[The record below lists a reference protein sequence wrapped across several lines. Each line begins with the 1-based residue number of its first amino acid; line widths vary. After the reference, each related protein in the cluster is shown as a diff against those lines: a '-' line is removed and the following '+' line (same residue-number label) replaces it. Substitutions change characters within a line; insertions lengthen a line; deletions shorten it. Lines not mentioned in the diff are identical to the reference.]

1 MRVSQKSVSRT
12 DKRAKPPMDAR
23 SWQRVYE
30 WIGLILV
37 VLGVWMAIG
46 LFFAAN
52 GEMGRWVSAHLR
64 HFAGLCAWIVPL
76 LTTAIGVRLVA
87 GKFWLST
94 PRIVIGSLTL
104 FLAVIG
110 FCHLRVPAGRW
121 FDPQLTVTAGGWLGG
136 AVCWTIEPW
145 MGRAGLV
152 LVLVALAFGS
162 LMTLLDRSVAEFLD
176 WGSGVGRRIGDSGRA
191 FVQSQ
196 RDQRAQRPSKS
207 RRSSAHGGYTP
218 SFASDE
224 NAEVF
229 PAGGEAHDV
238 IGPETDQTGADASAE
253 PETLPK
259 RRVSGKRK
267 PAAPPQESTG
277 QMVMDI
283 DPDPNGYKLPPSSLL
298 AEAEPPKRTTEAEMR
313 KKIELIENK
322 LSTFGVGA
330 TVVEV
335 AQGPTITRYE
345 LQLEQGVRVARVAAL
360 EDDLALAL
368 AARRVRIEAPIP
380 GKSLVGIEL
389 PSDNPRTVSL
399 REVVEDDDFRNSRS
413 LLMFAL
419 GRDISNKVHVA
430 DLARMPHLLIA
441 GATASGKSI
450 GLNALICSILMR
462 ATPEQVK
469 FVMIDPKQVELSL
482 YEGIPHLICP
492 VVKDVKQADGILKAA
507 VREMERRYEMLARA
521 HTRNIE
527 GYNAQHEEKMPY
539 MVIVIDELADL
550 MIQRKQQV
558 EGSIQRLTQ
567 MARATGVHLVV
578 ATQRPSVDVVTG
590 VIKSNLPCRIAFFTP
605 SQVDSRTILDT
616 AGAERLIGRG
626 DMLYKPADTSIPTRI
641 QGCFVSEREVQQ
653 LTSYLRDQAL
663 PDYTLTPIETG
674 DPAIDGGESNGGE
687 DELYNDALRLVVK
700 SGSASASMLQRR
712 FRIGYNR
719 ASRLIETMEDR
730 GIVGGSDGQKSREIL
745 ITKDELD
752 RMLSG
757 TGDDA

>member
-1 MRVSQKSVSRT
+1 MRVNQKNDQRT
-12 DKRAKPPMDAR
+12 VKRTRPPMDAR
-23 SWQRVYE
+23 QWQRVSDAV
-30 WIGLILV
+30 GLALV
-37 VLGVWMAIG
+37 TLGVWMGIG
-46 LFFAAN
+46 LFLAAN
-52 GEMGRWVSAHLR
+52 GEMGRWVSMNLR
-64 HFAGLCAWIVPL
+64 HFAGLCAWVIPV
-76 LTTAIGVRLVA
+76 LTTAIGVRLLI

-121 FDPQLTVTAGGWLGG
+121 FDPALTVTAGGWLGG
-136 AVCWTIEPW
+136 VVCWAIEPW
-145 MGRAGLV
+145 MGRVGLV
-152 LVLVALAFGS
+152 LVLSALTIGS
-162 LMTLLDRSVAEFLD
+162 LLVLLDRSFTEVLA
-176 WGSGVGRRIGDSGRA
+176 WGDGLRRRVSDSGKALVQHARDRRA
-191 FVQSQ
+191 ERSLQ
-196 RDQRAQRPSKS
+196 PSRTKARNS
-207 RRSSAHGGYTP
+207 YTP
-218 SFASDE
+218 SFASVEHSEPPAIGDE
-224 NAEVF
+224 
-229 PAGGEAHDV
+229 
-238 IGPETDQTGADASAE
+238 GPDEIAQDLDTGSAPGVNE
-253 PETLPK
+253 PETGS
-259 RRVSGKRK
+259 RRRSPSKRK
-267 PAAPPQESTG
+267 TTAPAQESSG

-283 DPDPNGYKLPPSSLL
+283 DPDPNGFQLPPTSLL
-298 AEAEPPKRTTEAEMR
+298 AEPEPVRKRSESELR
-313 KKIELIENK
+313 DKIELIEEK
-322 LSTFGVGA
+322 LSTFGIGA
-330 TVVEV
+330 TVVGV
-335 AQGPTITRYE
+335 TQGPTITRYE
-345 LQLEQGVRVARVAAL
+345 LQLAPGIRVARVAAL

-368 AARRVRIEAPIP
+368 AATHVRLEAPIP

-389 PSDNPRTVSL
+389 PNDVPRRVSL
-399 REVVEDDDFRNSRS
+399 REVVEDPDFRNARS
-413 LLMFAL
+413 LLTFAL
-419 GRDISNKVHVA
+419 GRDIANRVHVA

-450 GLNALICSILMR
+450 GLNSLICSILMR

-482 YEGIPHLICP
+482 FEGIPHLICP

-507 VREMERRYEMLARA
+507 VHEMERRYEMLARA
-521 HTRNIE
+521 HTRNID
-527 GYNAQHEEKMPY
+527 GYNAQHEEKIPY

-578 ATQRPSVDVVTG
+578 ATQRPSVDVITG
-590 VIKSNLPCRIAFFTP
+590 VIKSNLPCRISFATA
-605 SQVDSRTILDT
+605 SQVDSRTILDS

-626 DMLYKPADTSIPTRI
+626 DMLYKPADLPTPIRI
-641 QGCFVSEREVQQ
+641 QGCYVDEREVQQ

-663 PDYTLTPIETG
+663 PEYTLTPIDTG
-674 DPAIDGGESNGGE
+674 DPAIDNGEMNGGE

-730 GIVGGSDGQKSREIL
+730 GIVGRADGQKPREIL

-757 TGDDA
+757 TGDDT